1 MPENFTT
8 SSALDYAAALNGK
21 FMNWHEKCSYY
32 AGKKLPYCSRKQGQ
46 AVYSADVRRLEPA
59 GNLTRIWRN
68 CYLSRLYMLLMIA
81 FNLFTDDAE
90 DRKIPVGGQAVI
102 EGVLMKGKSLW
113 GLAVRKPSG
122 DVYRESWPNSSRTER
137 FPYKLPFIRG
147 VVVMCEMMAT
157 GFKAL
162 SRSAEVALEE
172 TEEQMTFKDI
182 LLSVIIAIA
191 AVGGLFI
198 ALPLW
203 IAGMVAETP
212 LYVNITE
219 GLLRAVI
226 FIGYVA
232 VIGLWKDI
240 REVFRYHGAEHKTI
254 NAFEHGLT
262 MTPENIMTCS
272 RIHPRCGTSFLL
284 IAVIVSII
292 IFSPVKTL
300 IAGESFMLQV
310 AARIILIPV
319 VIGISYEIIRL
330 STRSG
335 KIGFCIIA
343 PFLTLQY
350 LTTRA

>member
-1 MPENFTT
+1 MIK
-8 SSALDYAAALNGK
+8 LI
-21 FMNWHEKCSYY
+21 
-32 AGKKLPYCSRKQGQ
+32 KKLCLLT
-46 AVYSADVRRLEPA
+46 ALLLSAD
-59 GNLTRIWRN
+59 
-68 CYLSRLYMLLMIA
+68 
-81 FNLFTDDAE
+81 DK
-90 DRKIPVGGQAVI
+90 KIPVGGQAVI

-122 DVYRESWPNSSRTER
+122 DIFSEHWPNSSRIER
-137 FPYKLPFIRG
+137 MPYKLPFIRG

-162 SRSAEVALEE
+162 SKSAEVALEE
-172 TEEQMTFKDI
+172 TEETMTFWDV
-182 LLSVIIAIA
+182 LSAIAIAVA

-203 IAGMVAETP
+203 VAGYLADAP

-219 GLLRAVI
+219 GVLRAVI

-240 REVFRYHGAEHKTI
+240 REVFKYHGAEHKTI
-254 NAFEHGLT
+254 NAFEHGLK

-300 IAGESFMLQV
+300 IAGESFALQV
-310 AARIILIPV
+310 LARIILIPV
-319 VIGISYEIIRL
+319 VIGISYEIIKL
-330 STRSG
+330 ASNSG
-335 KIGFCIIA
+335 KLGFCLIA
-343 PFLTLQY
+343 PFLSLQY
-350 LTTRA
+350 LTTREPDIKQAEVALISLNTALNGELLS

>member
-1 MPENFTT
+1 M
-8 SSALDYAAALNGK
+8 LNK
-21 FMNWHEKCSYY
+21 FCLW
-32 AGKKLPYCSRKQGQ
+32 
-46 AVYSADVRRLEPA
+46 
-59 GNLTRIWRN
+59 
-68 CYLSRLYMLLMIA
+68 LMVTA
-81 FNLFTDDAE
+81 NLFADDA

-102 EGVLMKGKSLW
+102 EGVLMKGKNLW

-122 DVYRESWPNSSRTER
+122 EIFTDKWPNSSRTKR
-137 FPYKLPFIRG
+137 YPWKLPFLRG
-147 VVVMCEMMAT
+147 VVIMCEMMST

-162 SRSAEVALEE
+162 SKSAEVALEE
-172 TEEQMTFKDI
+172 EEEKMTWKDI
-182 LLSVIIAIA
+182 LSSVILAVI

-203 IAGMVAETP
+203 LAGFVAETP

-219 GLLRAVI
+219 GALRAVI
-226 FIGYVA
+226 FVGYVA

-254 NAFEHGLT
+254 NAFEHGLE

-300 IAGESFMLQV
+300 IAGESFALQV
-310 AARIILIPV
+310 IARIVLIPV
-319 VIGISYEIIRL
+319 VVGISYEIIRL
-330 STRSG
+330 ASKSG
-335 KIGFCIIA
+335 KIGLCVIA

-350 LTTRA
+350 LTTREPDIKQAEVALLSLDTAMEGGIVS

>member
-1 MPENFTT
+1 MVT
-8 SSALDYAAALNGK
+8 A
-21 FMNWHEKCSYY
+21 
-32 AGKKLPYCSRKQGQ
+32 
-46 AVYSADVRRLEPA
+46 
-59 GNLTRIWRN
+59 
-68 CYLSRLYMLLMIA
+68 
-81 FNLFTDDAE
+81 NLFADDA

-102 EGVLMKGKSLW
+102 EGVLMKGKNLW

-122 DVYRESWPNSSRTER
+122 EIFTDKWPNSSRTKR
-137 FPYKLPFIRG
+137 YPWKLPFLRG
-147 VVVMCEMMAT
+147 VVIMCEMMST

-162 SRSAEVALEE
+162 SKSAEVALEE
-172 TEEQMTFKDI
+172 EEEKMTWKDI
-182 LLSVIIAIA
+182 LSAVILAVI

-203 IAGMVAETP
+203 LAGFVAETP
-212 LYVNITE
+212 LWVNVTE
-219 GLLRAVI
+219 GALRAVI
-226 FIGYVA
+226 FVGYVA

-254 NAFEHGLT
+254 NAFEHGLE

-300 IAGESFMLQV
+300 IAGESFALQV
-310 AARIILIPV
+310 IARIVLIPV
-319 VIGISYEIIRL
+319 VVGISYEIIRL
-330 STRSG
+330 ASKSG
-335 KIGFCIIA
+335 KIGLCVIA

-350 LTTRA
+350 LTTREPDIKQAEVALVSLDTAMERGIVS

>member
-1 MPENFTT
+1 M
-8 SSALDYAAALNGK
+8 LNK
-21 FMNWHEKCSYY
+21 FCLW
-32 AGKKLPYCSRKQGQ
+32 
-46 AVYSADVRRLEPA
+46 
-59 GNLTRIWRN
+59 
-68 CYLSRLYMLLMIA
+68 LMVTA
-81 FNLFTDDAE
+81 NLFADDA

-102 EGVLMKGKSLW
+102 EGVLMKGKNLW

-122 DVYRESWPNSSRTER
+122 EIFTDKWPNSSRTKR
-137 FPYKLPFIRG
+137 YPWKLPFLRG
-147 VVVMCEMMAT
+147 VVIMCEMMST

-162 SRSAEVALEE
+162 SKSAEVALEE
-172 TEEQMTFKDI
+172 EEEKMTWKDI
-182 LLSVIIAIA
+182 LSAVILAVI

-203 IAGMVAETP
+203 LAGFVAETP

-219 GLLRAVI
+219 GTLRAVI
-226 FIGYVA
+226 FVGYVA

-254 NAFEHGLT
+254 NAFEHGLE

-300 IAGESFMLQV
+300 IAGESFALQV
-310 AARIILIPV
+310 IARIVLIPV
-319 VIGISYEIIRL
+319 VVGISYEIIRL
-330 STRSG
+330 ASKSG
-335 KIGFCIIA
+335 KIGLCVIA

-350 LTTRA
+350 LTTREPDIKQAEVALVSLDTAMEGGIVS

>member
-1 MPENFTT
+1 MYN
-8 SSALDYAAALNGK
+8 LLKRLNLC
-21 FMNWHEKCSYY
+21 F
-32 AGKKLPYCSRKQGQ
+32 L
-46 AVYSADVRRLEPA
+46 
-59 GNLTRIWRN
+59 
-68 CYLSRLYMLLMIA
+68 IA
-81 FNLFTDDAE
+81 INLFADDSE
-90 DRKIPVGGQAVI
+90 DKKIPVGGQAVI
-102 EGVLMKGKSLW
+102 EGVLMKGKNLW

-122 DVYRESWPNSSRTER
+122 DIFKESWPHSSRTQR
-137 FPYKLPFIRG
+137 MPYKLLFIRG
-147 VVVMCEMMAT
+147 VVIMCEMMAT

-162 SRSAEVALEE
+162 SRSAEIALEE
-172 TEEQMTFKDI
+172 ENEKMTFKDI
-182 LLSVIIAIA
+182 LLSVLLAVF

-203 IAGMVAETP
+203 LAGKIAVTP

-219 GLLRAVI
+219 GVLRAII

-254 NAFEHGLT
+254 NAFEHGLK

-292 IFSPVKTL
+292 IFSPIKTL
-300 IAGESFMLQV
+300 IAGESFILQV
-310 AARIILIPV
+310 LARIILIPV
-319 VIGISYEIIRL
+319 VIGISYEVIRL
-330 STRSG
+330 ASRTG

-343 PFLTLQY
+343 PFLSLQF
-350 LTTRA
+350 LTTREPNIKQAEVALISLDTAMNGGIIQ

>member
-1 MPENFTT
+1 M
-8 SSALDYAAALNGK
+8 LNK
-21 FMNWHEKCSYY
+21 FCLW
-32 AGKKLPYCSRKQGQ
+32 
-46 AVYSADVRRLEPA
+46 
-59 GNLTRIWRN
+59 
-68 CYLSRLYMLLMIA
+68 LMVTA
-81 FNLFTDDAE
+81 NLFADDA

-102 EGVLMKGKSLW
+102 EGVLMKGKNLW

-122 DVYRESWPNSSRTER
+122 EIFTDKWPNSSRTKR
-137 FPYKLPFIRG
+137 YPWKLPFLRG
-147 VVVMCEMMAT
+147 VVIMCEMMST

-162 SRSAEVALEE
+162 SKSAEVALEE
-172 TEEQMTFKDI
+172 EEEKMTWKDI
-182 LLSVIIAIA
+182 LSAVILAVI

-203 IAGMVAETP
+203 LAGFVAETP

-219 GLLRAVI
+219 GALRAVI
-226 FIGYVA
+226 FVGYVA

-254 NAFEHGLT
+254 NAFEHGLE

-292 IFSPVKTL
+292 VFSPVKTL
-300 IAGESFMLQV
+300 IAGESFALQV
-310 AARIILIPV
+310 VARIILIPV
-319 VIGISYEIIRL
+319 VVGISYEIIRL
-330 STRSG
+330 ASNSG
-335 KIGFCIIA
+335 KIGLCVIA

-350 LTTRA
+350 LTTREPDIRQAEVALVSLNTAMEGGLLA

>member
-1 MPENFTT
+1 M
-8 SSALDYAAALNGK
+8 LNK
-21 FMNWHEKCSYY
+21 FCLW
-32 AGKKLPYCSRKQGQ
+32 
-46 AVYSADVRRLEPA
+46 
-59 GNLTRIWRN
+59 
-68 CYLSRLYMLLMIA
+68 LMVTA
-81 FNLFTDDAE
+81 NLFADDA

-102 EGVLMKGKSLW
+102 EGVLMKGKNLW

-122 DVYRESWPNSSRTER
+122 EIFTDKWPNSSRTKR
-137 FPYKLPFIRG
+137 YPWKLPFLRG
-147 VVVMCEMMAT
+147 VVIMCEMMST

-162 SRSAEVALEE
+162 SKSAEVALEE
-172 TEEQMTFKDI
+172 EEEKMTWKDI
-182 LLSVIIAIA
+182 LSAVILAVI

-203 IAGMVAETP
+203 LAGFVAETP

-219 GLLRAVI
+219 GALRAVI
-226 FIGYVA
+226 FVGYVA

-254 NAFEHGLT
+254 NAFEHGLS

-300 IAGESFMLQV
+300 IAGESFALQV
-310 AARIILIPV
+310 IARIVLIPV
-319 VIGISYEIIRL
+319 VVGISYEIIRL
-330 STRSG
+330 ASKSG
-335 KIGFCIIA
+335 KIGLCVIA

-350 LTTRA
+350 LTTREPDIKQAEVALVSLDTAMEGGIVS